1 MLVNLCLSL
10 VSGVFVLLAV
20 MKNMEKTL
28 PMACVWHLPSHGPPK
43 DAVLSIIGT
52 IAVMAGQVIFFVVGV
67 WYLHI
72 KERKW
77 VKVIQ
82 MAGLIILV
90 AIGAGAAVRVILISQ
105 AFGKPDVPLKDSGEK
120 DWSFGQLL
128 PLLLLLLPL
137 VSSIE
142 IFRGKMWFLQG
153 ERAVL
158 ILLFRRDENPV
169 PGCG

>member
-1 MLVNLCLSL
+1 MFVNLCLSL

-20 MKNMEKTL
+20 MKNMTKTL
-28 PMACVWHLPSHGPPK
+28 PIACVWHLPSNGTPSN
-43 DAVLSIIGT
+43 ATLSIVGT
-52 IAVMAGQVIFFVVGV
+52 IAVMAGQVVFFVVGV
-67 WYLHI
+67 WYLHV

-77 VKVIQ
+77 VKMIQ
-82 MAGLIILV
+82 MVGLIILV
-90 AIGAGAAVRVILISQ
+90 AIGAGAAVKVILISQ

-142 IFRGKMWFLQG
+142 IFRGKLVNFSEKK
-153 ERAVL
+153 ERS
-158 ILLFRRDENPV
+158 
-169 PGCG
+169 